1 MNFIDYLNQFN
12 TDDKRTTFHQIRTN
26 ICVDELKISEE
37 EKAFVKYEV
46 NEILSKISYAEINEM
61 IESWLNEPYGTDV
74 DAYRI
79 SLLDDAITN
88 YHNEYLSQN
97 LRNNTDQIDLMF
109 EKSYQTAQRS
119 SKCL

>member
-12 TDDKRTTFHQIRTN
+12 TDDKRMTFHQIRTN

-37 EKAFVKYEV
+37 EKTFVKNEV
-46 NEILSKISYAEINEM
+46 NEMLSKMSYAEVNEM

-97 LRNNTDQIDLMF
+97 LRNDTDKINLML
-109 EKSYQTAQRS
+109 EKSYQMAQRS

>member
-12 TDDKRTTFHQIRTN
+12 TDDKRMTFHQIRTN

>member
-12 TDDKRTTFHQIRTN
+12 TENKKITLHQIRTN

-46 NEILSKISYAEINEM
+46 NEILSKMSYAEVNEM

-97 LRNNTDQIDLMF
+97 LRRDTDKVELML
-109 EKSYQTAQRS
+109 EKSYQMAQRS

>member
-12 TDDKRTTFHQIRTN
+12 TDDKRMTFHQIRTN

-37 EKAFVKYEV
+37 EKTFVKNEV
-46 NEILSKISYAEINEM
+46 NEMLSKMSYAEVNEM
-61 IESWLNEPYGTDV
+61 IESWLSEPYGTDV

-79 SLLDDAITN
+79 SLLDDAIVN
-88 YHNEYLSQN
+88 YHNEYLSKN
-97 LRNNTDQIDLMF
+97 LRKDTDKVDLMF
-109 EKSYQTAQRS
+109 KKSYQMAQRS

>member
-12 TDDKRTTFHQIRTN
+12 TDDKRMTFHQIRTN

-37 EKAFVKYEV
+37 EKAFVKNEV
-46 NEILSKISYAEINEM
+46 NEMLSKMSYAEVNEM
-61 IESWLNEPYGTDV
+61 IESWLSEPYGTDV

-79 SLLDDAITN
+79 SLLDDAIVN

-97 LRNNTDQIDLMF
+97 LRKDTDKVDLMF
-109 EKSYQTAQRS
+109 KKSYQMAQRS

>member
-12 TDDKRTTFHQIRTN
+12 TEDKRMTLHQIRTN

-37 EKAFVKYEV
+37 EKTFIKNEV
-46 NEILSKISYAEINEM
+46 NEMLSKMSYIEVNEM
-61 IESWLNEPYGTDV
+61 IENWLNKPYGTDV

-79 SLLDDAITN
+79 SLLDDAIAN
-88 YHNEYLSQN
+88 YHSEYLNQN
-97 LRNNTDQIDLMF
+97 IRKDTDKIGIIL
-109 EKSYQTAQRS
+109 EKSYQTAQRT

>member
-12 TDDKRTTFHQIRTN
+12 TDDKRMTFHQIRTN

-37 EKAFVKYEV
+37 EKTFVKNEV
-46 NEILSKISYAEINEM
+46 NEMLSKMSYAEVNEM
-61 IESWLNEPYGTDV
+61 IESWLSEPYGTDV

-97 LRNNTDQIDLMF
+97 LRNNTDKINLML
-109 EKSYQTAQRS
+109 EKSYQMAQRA

>member
-12 TDDKRTTFHQIRTN
+12 TDDKRMAFHQIRTN

-37 EKAFVKYEV
+37 EKTFIKNEV
-46 NEILSKISYAEINEM
+46 NEMLSKMSYIEVNEM
-61 IESWLNEPYGTDV
+61 IENWLNKPYGTDV

-79 SLLDDAITN
+79 SLLDDAIAN
-88 YHNEYLSQN
+88 YHSEYLNQN
-97 LRNNTDQIDLMF
+97 IRKDTDKIGIIL
-109 EKSYQTAQRS
+109 EKSYQTAQRT

>member
-12 TDDKRTTFHQIRTN
+12 TDDKRMTFHQIRTN

-37 EKAFVKYEV
+37 EKTFVKNEV
-46 NEILSKISYAEINEM
+46 NEMLSKMSYAEVNEM
-61 IESWLNEPYGTDV
+61 IESWLSEPYGTDV

-97 LRNNTDQIDLMF
+97 LRNNTDKINLML
-109 EKSYQTAQRS
+109 EKSYQMAQRA
-119 SKCL
+119 SKCI

>member
-1 MNFIDYLNQFN
+1 M
-12 TDDKRTTFHQIRTN
+12 
-26 ICVDELKISEE
+26 
-37 EKAFVKYEV
+37 
-46 NEILSKISYAEINEM
+46 LSKMSYAEINDM

-79 SLLDDAITN
+79 SLLDDAIAN

-97 LRNNTDQIDLMF
+97 LRKDTDKVDLMF
-109 EKSYQTAQRS
+109 KKSYQIAQRS

>member
-12 TDDKRTTFHQIRTN
+12 TDDKRMTFHQIRTN

-37 EKAFVKYEV
+37 EKTFVKNEV
-46 NEILSKISYAEINEM
+46 NEMLSKMSYAEVNEM

-97 LRNNTDQIDLMF
+97 LRNNTDKINLML
-109 EKSYQTAQRS
+109 EKSYQMAQRA
-119 SKCL
+119 SKCI

>member
-12 TDDKRTTFHQIRTN
+12 TENKKITLHQIRTN

-37 EKAFVKYEV
+37 EKTFVKNEV
-46 NEILSKISYAEINEM
+46 NEMLSKMSYAEVNEM

-79 SLLDDAITN
+79 SLLDDAIAN
-88 YHNEYLSQN
+88 YQREYLSQN
-97 LRNNTDQIDLMF
+97 LRNNTDKINLML
-109 EKSYQTAQRS
+109 EKSYQMAQRA
-119 SKCL
+119 SKCI